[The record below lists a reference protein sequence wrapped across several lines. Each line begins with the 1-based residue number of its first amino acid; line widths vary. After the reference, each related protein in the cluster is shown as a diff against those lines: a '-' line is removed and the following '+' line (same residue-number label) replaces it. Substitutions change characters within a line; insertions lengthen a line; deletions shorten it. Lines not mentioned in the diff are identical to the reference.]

1 MEEFIEEFMNER
13 PDEVDVLLPVTNDL
27 RPENSYLAY
36 AANISFAI
44 KCTMVDLHGGTLE
57 LYQVHKLER
66 EAYFI
71 ICVNQT
77 VRYAI
82 VQQGP
87 YKIPIARVWITLAH
101 WTATTGMTFWP
112 NEYHTWIKLIGLPL
126 NKWNDED
133 LHKDTA
139 RVGTIDYI
147 MPYGLH
153 AANLS
158 MSPSVWIRATPGTY
172 QNSWGR
178 VLVISQSGFE
188 SSYSGGEFNRNG
200 IFQVLMRGFGSMFW
214 IYVRLPSYIFYYL
227 L

>member
-1 MEEFIEEFMNER
+1 MRVQTQPHSTQTRTYAQTVKRTPKMEEFIEEFMNER

-87 YKIPIARVWITLAH
+87 YKIPIARV
-101 WTATTGMTFWP
+101 
-112 NEYHTWIKLIGLPL
+112 
-126 NKWNDED
+126 
-133 LHKDTA
+133 
-139 RVGTIDYI
+139 
-147 MPYGLH
+147 
-153 AANLS
+153 
-158 MSPSVWIRATPGTY
+158 
-172 QNSWGR
+172 
-178 VLVISQSGFE
+178 
-188 SSYSGGEFNRNG
+188 
-200 IFQVLMRGFGSMFW
+200 
-214 IYVRLPSYIFYYL
+214 
-227 L
+227 